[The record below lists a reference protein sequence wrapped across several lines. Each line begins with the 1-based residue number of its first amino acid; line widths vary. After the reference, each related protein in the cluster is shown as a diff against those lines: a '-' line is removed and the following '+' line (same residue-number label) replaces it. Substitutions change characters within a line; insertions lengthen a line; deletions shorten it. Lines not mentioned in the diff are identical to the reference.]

1 MAELAHIET
10 IVFLQSVDLFS
21 FCKAE
26 EILRIAAI
34 ASERRL
40 EAGVKV
46 YDINDVA
53 DSLYCVVRGRVRLE
67 APGREDRLIHPLG
80 AFGVEEILSGRLR
93 TRRAVADDASL
104 VLVVGAEDFFDLLAH
119 NIDIVKSLFRHLF
132 RELQEPP
139 LVEG

>member
-1 MAELAHIET
+1 VPELARIET

-40 EAGVKV
+40 GADAKIFDV
-46 YDINDVA
+46 NDPA
-53 DSLYCVVRGRVRLE
+53 DCLYCVVQGQVKLDGAGSE
-67 APGREDRLIHPLG
+67 EKLIHPLG

-93 TRRAVADDASL
+93 GGRAVTEVETLLL
-104 VLVVGAEDFFDLLAH
+104 VIDAEDFFDLLSN
-119 NIDIVKSLFRHLF
+119 NIEIVKALFRHLF
-132 RELQEPP
+132 RDRH
-139 LVEG
+139 G

>member
-1 MAELAHIET
+1 VPELARIET

-40 EAGVKV
+40 KKGARIFDV
-46 YDINDVA
+46 NDPA
-53 DSLYCVVRGRVRLE
+53 DCLYCVVQGQVKLDGAGAE
-67 APGREDRLIHPLG
+67 EQLVHPLG

-93 TRRAVADDASL
+93 GGQAVTEAETLLL
-104 VLVVGAEDFFDLLAH
+104 VIDAEDFFDLLSN
-119 NIDIVKSLFRHLF
+119 NIEIVKALFRHLF
-132 RELQEPP
+132 RERQA
-139 LVEG
+139 

>member
-26 EILRIAAI
+26 EILRIATI

-40 EAGVKV
+40 ETGERI
-46 YDINDVA
+46 YDVGDASDN
-53 DSLYCVVRGRVRLE
+53 LYCVVQGRVKLDS
-67 APGREDRLIHPLG
+67 PGREEQLIHPLG
-80 AFGVEEILSGRLR
+80 AFGIEEILSGRLR
-93 TRRAVADDASL
+93 TRRATTDEASL
-104 VLVVGAEDFFDLLAH
+104 VLVIGAEDFFDLLAH

-132 RELQEPP
+132 RE
-139 LVEG
+139 

>member
-34 ASERRL
+34 ARERRL
-40 EAGVKV
+40 GTGEKIYDAG
-46 YDINDVA
+46 DPA
-53 DSLYCVVRGRVRLE
+53 DSLYCVVQGRVKLE
-67 APGREDRLIHPLG
+67 SPEREDRLIHPLG

-93 TRRAVADDASL
+93 TRRAVTDDASL
-104 VLVVGAEDFFDLLAH
+104 VLVIGAEDFFDLLAH

-132 RELQEPP
+132 RDQS
-139 LVEG
+139 

>member
-1 MAELAHIET
+1 MPELARIET

-40 EAGVKV
+40 SAGARI
-46 YDINDVA
+46 YDVNDPA
-53 DSLYCVVRGRVRLE
+53 ECLYCVVQGQVRLDGAGGE
-67 APGREDRLIHPLG
+67 EHTIHPLG

-93 TRRAVADDASL
+93 SGRAVTELESL
-104 VLVVGAEDFFDLLAH
+104 LLAIDAEDFFDLLSH
-119 NIDIVKSLFRHLF
+119 NIEIVKALFRHLF
-132 RELQEPP
+132 RDRHA
-139 LVEG
+139 